1 MPSKKKK
8 YNARFPAGRIK
19 KIMQTDEEVGK
30 VAQAVPV
37 IISRTLELFVES
49 LLTKSM
55 QITQARNAKT
65 LTPSHMKQ
73 CILSESRFDFLKDLV
88 KNVPD
93 ASVQEDNE
101 NNALF
106 EEGSFQKEEAFVDEP
121 SQSLVSTSYKNRTTK
136 GSIQE
141 KNIPCTE
148 VHPSSP
154 STEDNEQSSSTSRTP
169 VIQYGPKIVNAE
181 STKINFSVNNLLKPD
196 EPKLHITIASEE
208 LPTVPQLTTTSRS
221 SSNLSI
227 SKVNPNDNV
236 PPLLPITNRVSQNS
250 NDNSLYIDEDYDN

>member
-93 ASVQEDNE
+93 PSAQEDNE
-101 NNALF
+101 NDAGEVLDYSLSKSSEN
-106 EEGSFQKEEAFVDEP
+106 SQKQDKSDIVANFYVEQGP
-121 SQSLVSTSYKNRTTK
+121 SV
-136 GSIQE
+136 G
-141 KNIPCTE
+141 
-148 VHPSSP
+148 
-154 STEDNEQSSSTSRTP
+154 RTP
-169 VIQYGPKIVNAE
+169 VIQYGPSVTQMEKPKLSFSIDSLVSKEVSDQKVYVELAKAPTTPVP
-181 STKINFSVNNLLKPD
+181 SSSQTQAVPHLVPSVNSKPI
-196 EPKLHITIASEE
+196 PAVPASTIPLH
-208 LPTVPQLTTTSRS
+208 
-221 SSNLSI
+221 
-227 SKVNPNDNV
+227 DNV
-236 PPLLPITNRVSQNS
+236 PPLIPISRNNTFPPNS
-250 NDNSLYIDEDYDN
+250 GDNNLYIDEDYDN

>member
-55 QITQARNAKT
+55 QITQSRNAKT

-88 KNVPD
+88 KNIPD
-93 ASVQEDNE
+93 ASAQEDNE
-101 NNALF
+101 NNAIF
-106 EEGSFQKEEAFVDEP
+106 EANLHKLEDSDIKHE
-121 SQSLVSTSYKNRTTK
+121 SQPPPIIDLSKPEIAANFYTEQSTST
-136 GSIQE
+136 G
-141 KNIPCTE
+141 
-148 VHPSSP
+148 
-154 STEDNEQSSSTSRTP
+154 RTP
-169 VIQYGPKIVNAE
+169 VIQYGPKVTQVE
-181 STKINFSVNNLLKPD
+181 TKKLNFSINSLIDQTKE
-196 EPKLHITIASEE
+196 EPKLHITVAE
-208 LPTVPQLTTTSRS
+208 PVP
-221 SSNLSI
+221 
-227 SKVNPNDNV
+227 V
-236 PPLLPITNRVSQNS
+236 PPLVPTRGIPSNSNVHENTAPINCDNIPPLIPISHHYYSQNTE
-250 NDNSLYIDEDYDN
+250 DNLCIDEDYDN